1 MTNSGNAK
9 TGNKGSENK
18 NAGKS
23 KTDRNKKTNSEG
35 EPYENR
41 DGKWT
46 ALNKAVNQNGLFL
59 ESWLTKER
67 CEAELSI
74 LNYPGKHGPKF
85 RYPPSLI
92 KFLCLLKED
101 RNHSYRRATANMLL
115 VNLGLKDP
123 DHSTLHKNEKR
134 YFDGEFGYHVMAE
147 SCAVLASQGVEESF
161 NPCTLVG
168 TGVCPDYKAPQITVD
183 SSV

>member
-1 MTNSGNAK
+1 MTNSGNVES
-9 TGNKGSENK
+9 GNKGSENK
-18 NAGKS
+18 NVGKS
-23 KTDRNKKTNSEG
+23 KTNRNKRANSEG
-35 EPYENR
+35 QPYENR
-41 DGKWT
+41 SGKHT
-46 ALNKAVNQNGLFL
+46 ALNRAVHRNGLLL
-59 ESWLTKER
+59 ESWLTKEM

-74 LNYPGKHGPKF
+74 LNHLGKHGPKF
-85 RYPPSLI
+85 EYPPSLI
-92 KFLCLLKED
+92 RFLCLLKED

-115 VNLGLKDP
+115 INMGLKNP

-147 SCAVLASQGVEESF
+147 ARVILASQGMGCSF

-168 TGVCPDYKAPQITVD
+168 TGVCPDYKAPRITVD